1 MHRETARAGYL
12 QTNLIFLRSYSCS
25 LLLLLIPIGE
35 LEHEHEDEDEH
46 DDEHEKK
53 APAFPACT
61 ND

>member
-1 MHRETARAGYL
+1 M
-12 QTNLIFLRSYSCS
+12 
-25 LLLLLIPIGE
+25 LLLLIPIGE
-35 LEHEHEDEDEH
+35 LEHEHEDEHEDEDEH

>member
-1 MHRETARAGYL
+1 M
-12 QTNLIFLRSYSCS
+12 
-25 LLLLLIPIGE
+25 LLLLIPIGE
-35 LEHEHEDEDEH
+35 LEHEDEDEH

>member
-1 MHRETARAGYL
+1 M
-12 QTNLIFLRSYSCS
+12 
-25 LLLLLIPIGE
+25 LLLLIPIGE
-35 LEHEHEDEDEH
+35 LEDEHEDEDEH